1 MADFI
6 VGIAGGIGSG
16 KTAVSDRFR
25 SFGIDIVD
33 ADVASR
39 SVVAPGEPALEQIA
53 AHFGTEILQGD
64 GTLDRAALRERVFRD
79 VDQRRWLERLLHPLV
94 NRLMGEKLAAAASP
108 YAILV
113 NPLMRSRDP
122 RAHRI
127 LVVDVPE
134 AVQIE
139 RTMSRDNISET
150 QAHAIVASQLGRAA
164 RLALADDVI
173 VNDGSLADLHAAVD
187 RFHVRYLE
195 LGGNH
200 G

>member
-39 SVVAPGEPALEQIA
+39 SVVAPGEPALDQIA

-150 QAHAIVASQLGRAA
+150 QAHAIVASQLDRAA